1 MSAREGAYSMP
12 NNDLMQL
19 VEEAVSVEQ
28 QISEPY
34 LIFYFIM
41 LFSMMPISGRGW
53 LSKRRIMA
61 A

>member
-1 MSAREGAYSMP
+1 MP

-19 VEEAVSVEQ
+19 AEEAVSVEQ
-28 QISEPY
+28 QISDPY
-34 LIFYFIM
+34 FIFYFIM
-41 LFSMMPISGRGW
+41 LFSMMPISGGGW